1 MIAARSD
8 NSDLFATIALCP
20 HAYAA
25 SGVPGRGKACAK
37 GGAWSGRGP
46 AKTGNWWRILL
57 VPLGDARQNGST
69 GRTGIQGM
77 ARKRSDLRIVIV
89 DDNAD
94 ATYTLAMLLE
104 RGGFT
109 VVAQVHDAEQAVKC
123 IKAERPH
130 VAILDIA
137 MPLIDGYEIARQLRE
152 EMERPLK
159 LIAVSGLG
167 QACDKTDALEAGFD
181 AHLTKPANWPKLEAL
196 LISFLEESEPAAA

>member
-1 MIAARSD
+1 
-8 NSDLFATIALCP
+8 
-20 HAYAA
+20 
-25 SGVPGRGKACAK
+25 
-37 GGAWSGRGP
+37 
-46 AKTGNWWRILL
+46 
-57 VPLGDARQNGST
+57 
-69 GRTGIQGM
+69 M

-94 ATYTLAMLLE
+94 ATYALAMLLE

-109 VVAQVHDAEQAVKC
+109 VVEQVHDAEQAVAC
-123 IKAERPH
+123 IKSQRPH

-137 MPLIDGYEIARQLRE
+137 MPLIDGYELARQLRE
-152 EMERPLK
+152 ELEAPLK

-196 LISFLEESEPAAA
+196 LTSYLEESEPAAA

>member
-1 MIAARSD
+1 MAA
-8 NSDLFATIALCP
+8 
-20 HAYAA
+20 
-25 SGVPGRGKACAK
+25 
-37 GGAWSGRGP
+37 
-46 AKTGNWWRILL
+46 
-57 VPLGDARQNGST
+57 
-69 GRTGIQGM
+69 
-77 ARKRSDLRIVIV
+77 KRSDLRIVIV

-109 VVAQVHDAEQAVKC
+109 VVAQMFDAEQAVDC
-123 IKAERPH
+123 IKTYRPH

-137 MPLIDGYEIARQLRE
+137 MPLIDGYEIARQLRA
-152 EMERPLK
+152 EMDWPLK

-196 LISFLEESEPAAA
+196 LVSYLQESEPATA

>member
-1 MIAARSD
+1 
-8 NSDLFATIALCP
+8 
-20 HAYAA
+20 
-25 SGVPGRGKACAK
+25 
-37 GGAWSGRGP
+37 
-46 AKTGNWWRILL
+46 
-57 VPLGDARQNGST
+57 
-69 GRTGIQGM
+69 M
-77 ARKRSDLRIVIV
+77 AQKRSDLRIVIV

-109 VVAQVHDAEQAVKC
+109 VVAQVYDAEQAVDC
-123 IKAERPH
+123 IHCYRPQ

-137 MPLIDGYEIARQLRE
+137 MPLMDGYEIARQLRE
-152 EMERPLK
+152 QRDWPLK

-196 LISFLEESEPAAA
+196 LMSYLQESEAAAA

>member
-1 MIAARSD
+1 
-8 NSDLFATIALCP
+8 
-20 HAYAA
+20 
-25 SGVPGRGKACAK
+25 
-37 GGAWSGRGP
+37 
-46 AKTGNWWRILL
+46 
-57 VPLGDARQNGST
+57 
-69 GRTGIQGM
+69 M
-77 ARKRSDLRIVIV
+77 APKRSNLRIVIV

-109 VVAQVHDAEQAVKC
+109 VVAQVYDAEQAVDC
-123 IKAERPH
+123 IKSHRPH

-152 EMERPLK
+152 EMSGPLR

-181 AHLTKPANWPKLEAL
+181 AHLTKPANWPRLESL
-196 LISFLEESEPAAA
+196 LASYLEESSPAAA